1 MPSLIHGF
9 SRKLKPCA
17 CSAACRSMRVL
28 YSVLALMIMVY
39 YDIIKMASETD
50 SNILFALLIMSKSK
64 TTLDAI
70 RVAQALFF
78 LNAAIW
84 FLLGI
89 LSLVSLPDRYPDP
102 NLFHSKIANFMFGN
116 AGAMLL
122 CAVFIGR
129 LKKNFYFFAVALLF
143 INIIFT
149 ITDQFGAVDLI
160 TLLIDLLLLGILI
173 RVYKKF

>member
-1 MPSLIHGF
+1 M
-9 SRKLKPCA
+9 
-17 CSAACRSMRVL
+17 
-28 YSVLALMIMVY
+28 
-39 YDIIKMASETD
+39 T
-50 SNILFALLIMSKSK
+50 KS
-64 TTLDAI
+64 TNNLNAMQI
-70 RVAQALFF
+70 AQALFF

-89 LSLVSLPDRYPDP
+89 LNLASLRDRNPDP
-102 NLFHSKIANFMFGN
+102 DLFHNTIANLMFGN

-129 LKKNFYFFAVALLF
+129 FKKNFYFFAVALLF

-149 ITDQFGAVDLI
+149 ITDQFGVVDLI
-160 TLLIDLLLLGILI
+160 TLLIDLLILGILI